1 MINQKPY
8 INIGTEEDMKI
19 KEYAKIL
26 KILINKKAK
35 IIYNKIIQME
45 HQENC

>member
-1 MINQKPY
+1 
-8 INIGTEEDMKI
+8 MKI
-19 KEYAKIL
+19 KDKKIL

-35 IIYNKIIQME
+35 IIYNRNYQME